1 MTPLTLEVE
10 VDGTMRRLA
19 LERRGVG
26 WVAHMDG
33 RSVPVDV
40 CEPTPGVLSLLIGD
54 FEEAGSSEELGHSE
68 EDGAGG
74 RSYRC
79 VRVILADE
87 ECIAVGSRQH
97 RIAVSDPRSMRGR
110 RKRAGAGNGML
121 QVKASMPGRVARVL
135 VAPGETV
142 MAQQGIMVI
151 EAMKMQNELK
161 AARDGRIAEVRVA
174 AGDKVASGQVLAVLE

>member
-1 MTPLTLEVE
+1 MTPLSFQVD
-10 VDGTMRRLA
+10 VDGTVRRLA
-19 LERRGVG
+19 LEHRGEG
-26 WVAHMDG
+26 WVAQIDG

-40 CEPTPGVLSLLIGD
+40 CEPTPGMLSLLIG
-54 FEEAGSSEELGHSE
+54 EEASEGAGHSE
-68 EDGAGG
+68 ENGAGG

-87 ECIAVGSRQH
+87 ESIAVGSRQH
-97 RIAVSDPRSMRGR
+97 RIAVSDPRSLRGR
-110 RKRAGAGNGML
+110 RKRGGAGNGML

-135 VAPGETV
+135 VAPGEV
-142 MAQQGIMVI
+142 VVAQQGIMVI

>member
-1 MTPLTLEVE
+1 MTPLSLEVE

-19 LERRGVG
+19 LERRGEG

-40 CEPTPGVLSLLIGD
+40 CEPTPGVLSLLIG
-54 FEEAGSSEELGHSE
+54 ASEEPGHSE

-74 RSYRC
+74 RCRSYRC

>member
-1 MTPLTLEVE
+1 
-10 VDGTMRRLA
+10 
-19 LERRGVG
+19 
-26 WVAHMDG
+26 
-33 RSVPVDV
+33 
-40 CEPTPGVLSLLIGD
+40 
-54 FEEAGSSEELGHSE
+54 
-68 EDGAGG
+68 
-74 RSYRC
+74 
-79 VRVILADE
+79 
-87 ECIAVGSRQH
+87 
-97 RIAVSDPRSMRGR
+97 
-110 RKRAGAGNGML
+110 ML